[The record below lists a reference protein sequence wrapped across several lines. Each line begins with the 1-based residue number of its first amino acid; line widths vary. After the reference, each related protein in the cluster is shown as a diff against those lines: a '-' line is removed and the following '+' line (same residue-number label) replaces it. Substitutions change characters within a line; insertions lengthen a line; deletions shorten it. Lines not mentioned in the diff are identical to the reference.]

1 MLACFQEQS
10 RLSVDVSPLV
20 SVRHKVMNEFWDR
33 LGISASMLCIVHCLL
48 TPAVVL
54 FSPLVGE
61 WMSAP
66 AFHAVIVIIV
76 VPIALWALW
85 RGYTQHKQKRVLI
98 LGVIGIALIFG
109 AIWVGHENKWET
121 VLMICAGVLLSL
133 AHLSNLH
140 SCRIASVKE

>member
-1 MLACFQEQS
+1 
-10 RLSVDVSPLV
+10 
-20 SVRHKVMNEFWDR
+20 MNEFWDR

-54 FSPLVGE
+54 FSPLLGE

-76 VPIALWALW
+76 VPVAMIALW
-85 RGYTQHKQKRVLI
+85 RGYTQHKQKKVLI
-98 LGVIGIALIFG
+98 AGAVGIALIFG
-109 AIWVGHENKWET
+109 AIAVGHRSYWEAA
-121 VLMICAGVLLSL
+121 LMILAGAFLSF

-140 SCRIASVKE
+140 GCRVASAKK